1 MSKNP
6 NFKTLQSLIE
16 ELGSMVADEGTYST
30 KVYKRWSGSY
40 TRITWRYNKKQFSVE
55 YPKSHQG
62 KREFNNAYMRTR
74 KGLNQIALSIDD
86 MNSLAK
92 DYIGK
97 NVSVAI
103 KLSEVWKC
111 LEKDRL
117 GLFWWFMK

>member
-1 MSKNP
+1 M
-6 NFKTLQSLIE
+6 
-16 ELGSMVADEGTYST
+16 ADEGTYST
-30 KVYKRWSGSY
+30 KVYKRLSGSY

-74 KGLNQIALSIDD
+74 KGLNQIGLSIDD

>member
-1 MSKNP
+1 
-6 NFKTLQSLIE
+6 
-16 ELGSMVADEGTYST
+16 
-30 KVYKRWSGSY
+30 
-40 TRITWRYNKKQFSVE
+40 
-55 YPKSHQG
+55 
-62 KREFNNAYMRTR
+62 MRTR